1 MEYIE
6 IDKKI
11 FLQVFR
17 YEDIE
22 AFTQVCER
30 SQEANYFAIKE
41 IWNPGIEV
49 VLIYK
54 RFLGIL
60 SNNIGFV
67 SMIDCGQLS
76 NKEKKMLS
84 LFGVPKKYSGIFIN
98 DMRMSVP
105 QRHKGVG
112 TKVVNKI
119 LRSDKTYMLE
129 PVEDGKTFWKK
140 FGFEEDG
147 KLSIREKM
155 NRIS

>member
-49 VLIYK
+49 ILVYK
-54 RFLGIL
+54 RFWRII
-60 SNNIGFV
+60 SNNIGFI
-67 SMIDCGQLS
+67 SMIDCERL
-76 NKEKKMLS
+76 NNNEKKMMS
-84 LFGVPKKYSGIFIN
+84 MFGVPKKYNGVFIN
-98 DMRMSVP
+98 DMIMSAP

-119 LRSDKTYMLE
+119 LRSDKIYMLE

-140 FGFEEDG
+140 FGFKETG
-147 KLSIREKM
+147 KLALREK
-155 NRIS
+155 IE

>member
-76 NKEKKMLS
+76 NKEKKILS
-84 LFGVPKKYSGIFIN
+84 LFGVSKKYSEIFIN
-98 DMRMSVP
+98 DMRMSENH
-105 QRHKGVG
+105 RHKGIG
-112 TKVVNKI
+112 TRVVNKI
-119 LRSDKTYMLE
+119 LKNDKTYMLE

-140 FGFEEDG
+140 FGFEENG
-147 KLSIREKM
+147 KLSIREKLNM
-155 NRIS
+155 N

>member
-6 IDKKI
+6 VDKKI

-22 AFTQVCER
+22 EFSKICER

-41 IWNPGIEV
+41 IWNLGIEV

-76 NKEKKMLS
+76 NIEKKNYVS
-84 LFGVPKKYSGIFIN
+84 
-98 DMRMSVP
+98 
-105 QRHKGVG
+105 
-112 TKVVNKI
+112 
-119 LRSDKTYMLE
+119 
-129 PVEDGKTFWKK
+129 
-140 FGFEEDG
+140 
-147 KLSIREKM
+147 
-155 NRIS
+155 

>member
-11 FLQVFR
+11 FLQVFQ

-22 AFTQVCER
+22 AFAQVCER

-41 IWNPGIEV
+41 IWKHGIEV
-49 VLIYK
+49 VLIYN

-60 SNNIGFV
+60 NNNIGFV
-67 SMIDCGQLS
+67 SMIDCERLS
-76 NKEKKMLS
+76 NNEKKMVS
-84 LFGVPKKYSGIFIN
+84 LLGAPKKYKGIFIN
-98 DMRMSVP
+98 NMRMSVTC
-105 QRHKGVG
+105 RHKGIG

-119 LRSDKTYMLE
+119 LQDDKAYMLE

-140 FGFEEDG
+140 FGFEENG
-147 KLSIREKM
+147 KLSIREK
-155 NRIS
+155 IE

>member
-11 FLQVFR
+11 FLQVFQ

-41 IWNPGIEV
+41 IWNQGIEV

-54 RFLGIL
+54 RFLGIIT
-60 SNNIGFV
+60 NNIGLI
-67 SMIDCGQLS
+67 SMIDCERLS
-76 NKEKKMLS
+76 NNEKKMVSQL
-84 LFGVPKKYSGIFIN
+84 GAPKKYKGIFIN
-98 DMRMSVP
+98 DMRMSVTC
-105 QRHKGVG
+105 RHKGIG

-119 LRSDKTYMLE
+119 LQDDKAYMLE

-140 FGFEEDG
+140 FGFKGTG
-147 KLSIREKM
+147 KLAIREKVE
-155 NRIS
+155 

>member
-11 FLQVFR
+11 FLQVFE

-22 AFTQVCER
+22 AFTQVSER

-41 IWNPGIEV
+41 IWNQGIKV
-49 VLIYK
+49 ILIYK
-54 RFLGIL
+54 RFLGII
-60 SNNIGFV
+60 SNNIGFI

-76 NKEKKMLS
+76 NKEKRMLS

-105 QRHKGVG
+105 QRHKGIG

-119 LRSDKTYMLE
+119 LSSDKTYMLE
-129 PVEDGKTFWKK
+129 PVEDGKSFWMK
-140 FGFEEDG
+140 FGFKENG
-147 KLSIREKM
+147 KLSIREKVE
-155 NRIS
+155 

>member
-49 VLIYK
+49 ILVYK
-54 RFLGIL
+54 RFWRII
-60 SNNIGFV
+60 SNNIGFI
-67 SMIDCGQLS
+67 SMIDCEQL
-76 NKEKKMLS
+76 NNNEKKMMS
-84 LFGVPKKYSGIFIN
+84 LFGVPKKYNGVFIN
-98 DMRMSVP
+98 DMRMSAP

-119 LRSDKTYMLE
+119 LRSDKIYMLE

-140 FGFEEDG
+140 FGFKETG
-147 KLSIREKM
+147 KLAIREK
-155 NRIS
+155 IE

>member
-54 RFLGIL
+54 RFLGIIT
-60 SNNIGFV
+60 NNIGFI
-67 SMIDCGQLS
+67 SMIDCERLS
-76 NKEKKMLS
+76 NNEKEMVS
-84 LFGVPKKYSGIFIN
+84 LLGAPKKYKGIFIN

-119 LRSDKTYMLE
+119 LRSDKTYMLD

-140 FGFEEDG
+140 FGFKEKG
-147 KLSIREKM
+147 KVSVREK
-155 NRIS
+155 IE

>member
-11 FLQVFR
+11 FLQVFQ

-30 SQEANYFAIKE
+30 SQEANYFAFKE

-49 VLIYK
+49 ALIYK
-54 RFLGIL
+54 RFLGII

-67 SMIDCGQLS
+67 SMIDCGRLN
-76 NKEKKMLS
+76 NKEKKIIMS
-84 LFGVPKKYSGIFIN
+84 PFGVPKKYDGIFIN
-98 DMRMSVP
+98 DMRMSENH
-105 QRHKGVG
+105 RHKGIG
-112 TKVVNKI
+112 TMVVNMI
-119 LRSDKTYMLE
+119 LQNDKTYMLE

-140 FGFEEDG
+140 FRFEENG
-147 KLSIREKM
+147 KLSIREK
-155 NRIS
+155 IE

>member
-22 AFTQVCER
+22 EFSKICER

-41 IWNPGIEV
+41 IWNPGIEII
-49 VLIYK
+49 LIYK
-54 RFLGIL
+54 RFLRIL

-76 NKEKKMLS
+76 NKEMKILS
-84 LFGVPKKYSGIFIN
+84 LLGVPKKYSGIFIN

-140 FGFEEDG
+140 FGFKENG
-147 KLSIREKM
+147 KFSIRKKVE
-155 NRIS
+155 

>member
-6 IDKKI
+6 IDKKL

-22 AFTQVCER
+22 GFSQICER

-54 RFLGIL
+54 RFLGII

-67 SMIDCGQLS
+67 SMIDCGRL
-76 NKEKKMLS
+76 NNNEKKIIMCP
-84 LFGVPKKYSGIFIN
+84 FGVPQKYNGILIN

-112 TKVVNKI
+112 TKVINKI
-119 LRSDKTYMLE
+119 LRSDKIYMLE

-140 FGFEEDG
+140 FGFKENG
-147 KLSIREKM
+147 KLSICEKVE
-155 NRIS
+155 

>member
-6 IDKKI
+6 VDKKI

-49 VLIYK
+49 ILLYK
-54 RFLGIL
+54 RFLRII
-60 SNNIGFV
+60 SNNIGFI
-67 SMIDCGQLS
+67 SMIDCERLS
-76 NKEKKMLS
+76 NNEKKMVS
-84 LFGVPKKYSGIFIN
+84 LLGVPKKYKGIFIN
-98 DMRMSVP
+98 DMRMSVIC
-105 QRHKGVG
+105 RHKGIG

-119 LRSDKTYMLE
+119 LQDDKTYMLE

-140 FGFEEDG
+140 FGFKEDG
-147 KLSIREKM
+147 KLSTREK
-155 NRIS
+155 IE

>member
-11 FLQVFR
+11 FLQVFE

-22 AFTQVCER
+22 AFTQVCKW

-67 SMIDCGQLS
+67 SMIDCKRLS
-76 NKEKKMLS
+76 NNEKKMVS
-84 LFGVPKKYSGIFIN
+84 LLGVPKKYKGIIIN
-98 DMRMSVP
+98 DMRMSVTC
-105 QRHKGVG
+105 RHKGIG

-119 LRSDKTYMLE
+119 LQDDKTYMLE
-129 PVEDGKTFWKK
+129 PIEDGKTFWKK
-140 FGFEEDG
+140 FGFKENG
-147 KLSIREKM
+147 KLSIREK
-155 NRIS
+155 IE

>member
-11 FLQVFR
+11 FLQVFQ

-22 AFTQVCER
+22 AFAQVCER

-41 IWNPGIEV
+41 IWNHGIEV

-60 SNNIGFV
+60 NNNIGFV
-67 SMIDCGQLS
+67 SMIDCERLS
-76 NKEKKMLS
+76 NNEKKMVS
-84 LFGVPKKYSGIFIN
+84 LLGAPKKYKGIFIN
-98 DMRMSVP
+98 DMRMSVTC
-105 QRHKGVG
+105 RHKGIG

-119 LRSDKTYMLE
+119 LQDDKAYMLE

-140 FGFEEDG
+140 FGFEENG
-147 KLSIREKM
+147 KLSIREK
-155 NRIS
+155 IE

>member
-1 MEYIE
+1 MDYIE

-11 FLQVFR
+11 FLQVIR

-22 AFTQVCER
+22 GFSQICER

-54 RFLGIL
+54 CFWGII
-60 SNNIGFV
+60 SKNIGFV
-67 SMIDCGQLS
+67 SMIDCGRL
-76 NKEKKMLS
+76 NNNEKKIIMS
-84 LFGVPKKYSGIFIN
+84 PFGVTKKYNGIFIN
-98 DMRMSVP
+98 DMRMSVL

-119 LRSDKTYMLE
+119 LRSDKIYMLE

-140 FGFEEDG
+140 FGFKGTG
-147 KLSIREKM
+147 KFAIREKVE
-155 NRIS
+155 

>member
-49 VLIYK
+49 ILVYK
-54 RFLGIL
+54 RFWRII
-60 SNNIGFV
+60 SNNIGFI
-67 SMIDCGQLS
+67 SMIDCERLNNNEQ
-76 NKEKKMLS
+76 KMMS
-84 LFGVPKKYSGIFIN
+84 LFDVPKKYNGVFIN

-105 QRHKGVG
+105 QRGRYK
-112 TKVVNKI
+112 
-119 LRSDKTYMLE
+119 SC
-129 PVEDGKTFWKK
+129 
-140 FGFEEDG
+140 
-147 KLSIREKM
+147 
-155 NRIS
+155 